1 MLPYLSYCF
10 DRDRQKQFN
19 GTKMIVWM
27 YVYYC
32 LNNKYMLYIIK
43 LLDTV
48 YIYMVKFKKLKG
60 TYEHVVY
67 NLK

>member
-1 MLPYLSYCF
+1 
-10 DRDRQKQFN
+10 
-19 GTKMIVWM
+19 M